1 MEEEEF
7 DVYTHLLVSSF
18 LVPGG
23 GERGKGREGRNVGRL
38 TSASDEAGNVV
49 IVEAVD
55 ALEIPGISRLVG
67 EEEERKGGAYICPP
81 PHCTSSTISKLLCTM
96 NWFICL
102 ACSGKRAIP
111 SPPCFEVPNSC
122 SKRGLS
128 CVPIMAK

>member
-1 MEEEEF
+1 MQQEEF

-38 TSASDEAGNVV
+38 TSAGDEAGNVV

-67 EEEERKGGAYICPP
+67 EEEERKEGGAI
-81 PHCTSSTISKLLCTM
+81 HLS
-96 NWFICL
+96 
-102 ACSGKRAIP
+102 A
-111 SPPCFEVPNSC
+111 SPLHF
-122 SKRGLS
+122 LHD
-128 CVPIMAK
+128 I

>member
-7 DVYTHLLVSSF
+7 DVYTHLLVSLF

-55 ALEIPGISRLVG
+55 ALEIPGISSLVG
-67 EEEERKGGAYICPP
+67 EEEERKGVHTSVRLPTALPP
-81 PHCTSSTISKLLCTM
+81 
-96 NWFICL
+96 
-102 ACSGKRAIP
+102 RY
-111 SPPCFEVPNSC
+111 
-122 SKRGLS
+122 LS
-128 CVPIMAK
+128 CCAR